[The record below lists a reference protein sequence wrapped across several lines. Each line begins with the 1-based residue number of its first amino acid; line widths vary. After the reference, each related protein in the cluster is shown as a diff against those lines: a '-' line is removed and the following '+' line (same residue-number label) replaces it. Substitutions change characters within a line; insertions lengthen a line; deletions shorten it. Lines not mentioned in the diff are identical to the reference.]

1 MVYQPG
7 DSFAGYTITR
17 LIGRGGMG
25 EVYLARHPSLPRN
38 EAVKILPSDLSR
50 DPMFRQRFM
59 REAELASSIV
69 HPNIVTIY
77 NSGEYEGH
85 LWLAMEYID
94 GVDGGELLRRSPRGL
109 NPMLVSA
116 IATAVAAALDA
127 AHARGLLH
135 RDVKPANILIAEN
148 DSAGAG
154 DTSTTPPR
162 VLLADFGIAK
172 STGDVSNLTSANMFL
187 GTVAYVAP
195 EQLLGAEVDGQADQ
209 YSLAATLF
217 QFLCGRP
224 PFEGTSQANVI
235 AAHLSSAPPAVSSLR
250 PGTSAALDEVMHRAL
265 AKTPGDRFGS
275 CGELA
280 EQLGRALRAS
290 PTRVGTPVPGP
301 TEVIRTA
308 RPTVSTPPV
317 YPPPV
322 PQPPASQQPVSQPPK
337 SPYVPPQYFP
347 QSAPSGAFPGQP
359 NQAGQ
364 PSQPGQPSH
373 PGFTGGYPMP
383 PARRSRGTVTIV
395 LVSLVALVA
404 VVIAGVVVAN
414 LLSGSSSDTTARSSG
429 SASTTGAAPGATT
442 PYTRPPVTEA
452 PTTVTSASQITVG
465 NCVQIGRDRDAQG
478 NVATSK
484 VDCATAAMTFYAA
497 GFIADSADCPNDH
510 NASLTF
516 GDSGDKLCL
525 TPNFVPQECYQ
536 IPSSGGSLSDYHELA
551 CGSAAAAGTVA
562 FRVTN
567 RSTSALTCAS
577 GEVRW
582 TFEQPQSLGYCLA
595 QV

>member
-127 AHARGLLH
+127 AHTRGLLH

-148 DSAGAG
+148 DSADRG
-154 DTSTTPPR
+154 DTDTPPR

-172 STGDVSNLTSANMFL
+172 SAGDVSNLTAANMFL

-235 AAHLSSAPPAVSSLR
+235 AAHLSSAAPAVSSLR
-250 PGTSAALDEVMHRAL
+250 PGTSATLDEVMLRAL

-280 EQLGRALRAS
+280 AQLVLALRAS
-290 PTRVGTPVPGP
+290 PTRVDTPIPGP

-317 YPPPV
+317 LPPPV
-322 PQPPASQQPVSQPPK
+322 STPPVLPPPVSHLPV
-337 SPYVPPQYFP
+337 SPYAPPQYFP
-347 QSAPSGAFPGQP
+347 QSAPSGAFAGQP
-359 NQAGQ
+359 NR
-364 PSQPGQPSH
+364 PGQPSH

-395 LVSLVALVA
+395 VVSLVALV
-404 VVIAGVVVAN
+404 VVIIAGVVVAN
-414 LLSGSSSDTTARSSG
+414 LISDSSSDTRARSSG
-429 SASTTGAAPGATT
+429 SASTTGAAPGTTT

-452 PTTVTSASQITVG
+452 PTSVTSASQITVG
-465 NCVQIGRDRDAQG
+465 NCVQIGRDRDVQG
-478 NVATSK
+478 NVSTSK
-484 VDCATAAMTFYAA
+484 VDCATPAMTFYAA

-525 TPNFVPQECYQ
+525 TPNFAPQECYQ
-536 IPSSGGSLSDYHELA
+536 IPSSGGSLSDYHEVA

-582 TFEQPQSLGYCLA
+582 TFEQPLSLGYCLA